1 MTAVAHNQNAQLKV
15 AWCCR
20 LGKSARFSKLN
31 LLLESQCFPRL
42 RLGKHSNSWKTKFT
56 VPLGTSYK
64 VPVKIYLILTAG
76 VTHLQC
82 YSIVTLTLVTKS
94 FPIGSVKFSW
104 TYNNQSAQRSLLSH
118 QEWLVRFRTCFLPQ
132 HVLLCFSFD
141 LLSGVYVDFALFSVP
156 L

>member
-1 MTAVAHNQNAQLKV
+1 MKLFSGAKCHERATLRKLSRQTGNSSLLSTKIVTAVAHDQNAQLKV

-94 FPIGSVKFSW
+94 FPIGSVKFS
-104 TYNNQSAQRSLLSH
+104 
-118 QEWLVRFRTCFLPQ
+118 
-132 HVLLCFSFD
+132 
-141 LLSGVYVDFALFSVP
+141 
-156 L
+156 